1 MSWTLRVDKRVEKKL
16 KRLNPKDKRLIQNAL
31 EKLRDDPHG
40 ANLRPLQY
48 QPTGYRL
55 EVGNWRLPT
64 DIYAYQF
71 IIYVADLQRR
81 TTTTYRKRH

>member
-1 MSWTLRVDKRVEKKL
+1 MPWILRVDKRVIKKL
-16 KRLNPKDKRLIQNAL
+16 RRLDPKDQRLIRNAL
-31 EKLRDDPHG
+31 EKLRNDPRD
-40 ANLRPLQY
+40 ANLRPLQH

-64 DIYAYQF
+64 DIYADQF
-71 IIYVADLQRR
+71 VIYVADLQRR

>member
-1 MSWTLRVDKRVEKKL
+1 MPWTLRIEKRVLKKL
-16 KRLNPKDKRLIQNAL
+16 ERLTPKDQRLIRTAL
-31 EKLRDDPHG
+31 EELQADPF
-40 ANLRPLQY
+40 AARLRPLHS

-64 DIYAYQF
+64 DIYADELL
-71 IIYVADLQRR
+71 IVVADLFRR